1 MITKTEC
8 LGLLFELKDLG
19 VECSSQIQHLL
30 SLPEPDINTIKFIND
45 NKELNVRK
53 FYEKLRKSYNK
64 KKSNLYINLVKEPS
78 ATTNPKDIL
87 CTLASLQLQIL
98 LFNKTIDD
106 TNFLQNMRFDEI
118 STVLLN
124 YYRTKDI
131 IPCQKL
137 LGFVKSDLK
146 VLEEISAGNNVI
158 GEDDK

>member
-19 VECSSQIQHLL
+19 IDCEKQIKHLITL
-30 SLPEPDINTIKFIND
+30 QQPDIETIKFIND

-53 FYEKLRKSYNK
+53 FYEKLRKSYNH
-64 KKSNLYINLVKEPS
+64 KKSNLYINLVKEPDKIK
-78 ATTNPKDIL
+78 NPKDIL

-106 TNFLQNMRFDEI
+106 VNFLQNMRFDEI
-118 STVLLN
+118 CKVLLN
-124 YYRTKDI
+124 YYNTKDI

-137 LGFVKSDLK
+137 LSFVKSDLK
-146 VLEEISAGNNVI
+146 ILEEISTN
-158 GEDDK
+158 EK

>member
-8 LGLLFELKDLG
+8 LGLLFELKDNG
-19 VECSSQIQHLL
+19 IDCTDRIKHLL
-30 SLPEPDINTIKFIND
+30 SLSEPDIETIKFIND
-45 NKELNVRK
+45 NKEFNVRK
-53 FYEKLRKSYNK
+53 FYEKIRKSYNDRR
-64 KKSNLYINLVKEPS
+64 SNLYINIVKEP
-78 ATTNPKDIL
+78 TDNINPKDIL

-106 TNFLQNMRFDEI
+106 NNFLQNMRFDEI

-124 YYRTKDI
+124 YYKTKDI

-146 VLEEISAGNNVI
+146 VLEEIS
-158 GEDDK
+158 EE